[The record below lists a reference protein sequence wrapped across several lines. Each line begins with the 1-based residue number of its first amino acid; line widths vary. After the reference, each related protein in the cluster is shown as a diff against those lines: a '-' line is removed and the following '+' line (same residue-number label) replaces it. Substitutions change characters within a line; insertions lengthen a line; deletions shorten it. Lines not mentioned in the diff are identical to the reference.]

1 MRNISIRANA
11 NGTAAVNARL
21 DDALEY
27 IRDEFNVDFTHSA
40 VQDVRRK
47 HHDGHRITEIRNDE
61 VHLGIGID
69 RPPAQLRDSP
79 HEIKHIFNHAEGGHL
94 IHVRPDTLLIA
105 EDICT
110 LINAGVTIH
119 VIDAGLRLDAGKSGG
134 LSPTAERMIEALS
147 EEDTDASEAVT
158 GRKHTGGRPPL
169 GMQAEDGMLRA
180 ADDYAKVRMT
190 LHRVDTGEM
199 TRADAARRLDC
210 VPRTIDNALEKRDL
224 YRLDAI
230 GT

>member
-1 MRNISIRANA
+1 M
-11 NGTAAVNARL
+11 NARL

-27 IRDEFNVDFTHSA
+27 ISDEFNAEFTHSSVA
-40 VQDVRRK
+40 EVRRK

-79 HEIKHIFNHAEGGHL
+79 HDITHVFDHAENGDL
-94 IHVRPDTLLIA
+94 IHVRPDSLLNA
-105 EDICT
+105 HDIEL
-110 LINAGVTIH
+110 LINAGITIH
-119 VIDAGLRLDAGKSGG
+119 VIDAGLRIDSGKDGG
-134 LSPTAERMIEALS
+134 LSPAGERMVEALS
-147 EEDTDASEAVT
+147 DEDTDPSEPIT

-169 GMQAEDGMLRA
+169 GLKSDDGMLRA
-180 ADDYAKVRMT
+180 AEDYGKVRMT

-199 TRADAARRLDC
+199 TRAEAARRLDC

-230 GT
+230 TQ

>member
-1 MRNISIRANA
+1 MRNISIYAQA
-11 NGTAAVNARL
+11 TSATTVNARL

-40 VQDVRRK
+40 VQDARRK
-47 HHDGHRITEIRNDE
+47 LHNGHRIAEIRNDE
-61 VHLGIGID
+61 VHLGLGID
-69 RPPAQLRDSP
+69 RPPAELRDNT
-79 HEIKHIFNHAEGGHL
+79 HDIKLVFDHAENGDL
-94 IHVRPDTLLIA
+94 IHVRPDTLLNA
-105 EDICT
+105 HDIEL
-110 LINAGVTIH
+110 LINAGITIH
-119 VIDAGLRLDAGKSGG
+119 VIDAGLRIDAAKDGG

-147 EEDTDASEAVT
+147 EEDTDPSEPVT
-158 GRKHTGGRPPL
+158 GRTHNGGRPPIGL
-169 GMQAEDGMLRA
+169 KSDDGMLRA
-180 ADDYAKVRMT
+180 DENYAKVRMT
-190 LHRVDTGEM
+190 LHRVETGEM